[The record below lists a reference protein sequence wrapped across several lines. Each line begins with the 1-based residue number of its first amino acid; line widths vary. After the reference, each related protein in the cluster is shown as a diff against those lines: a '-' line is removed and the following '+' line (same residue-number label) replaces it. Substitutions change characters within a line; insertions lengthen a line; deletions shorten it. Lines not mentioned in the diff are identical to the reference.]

1 MKKNEKKIGGIK
13 GFFMWLFRMD
23 RTITEVEV
31 SNEPAPD
38 VPMSFGET
46 VKHVEEETAKLDN
59 KFKEEEVAQ
68 KNIKDLIGLHNKRKE
83 DNLPFCD
90 TIKKDSTITK
100 TKLAVSSVK
109 QNLSKKYNPNVKRG
123 KDGRFK
129 SLK

>member
-1 MKKNEKKIGGIK
+1 MKKNEKKVGGIK

-23 RTITEVEV
+23 RTITEVEA

-46 VKHVEEETAKLDN
+46 VKHVEEETEKLDIEAE
-59 KFKEEEVAQ
+59 KEAEIPPFCETV
-68 KNIKDLIGLHNKRKE
+68 KE
-83 DNLPFCD
+83 DAAPIEKPNPKP
-90 TIKKDSTITK
+90 IIP
-100 TKLAVSSVK
+100 SVK